1 MKKIAVIEDSIE
13 VSDALADFCRQL
25 GADIEVDQYF
35 DRESAEA
42 AIIKTNY
49 NLLVLD
55 IELPPEKNAGFGII
69 YTNVNNHKSP
79 VMIVSGLDQTVYKNV
94 MQQLD
99 VWDYLEKP
107 IPADGSDFISSA
119 LKVLRAKNS
128 DGTQNNAPNTG
139 LLVHDS
145 STGKITY
152 DGKRLNLPQT
162 AKLILIRIYENRG
175 KLVPYED
182 LYDLVKTG
190 KNSEAVRQHVKTIR
204 DAFSEADFG
213 SDHIATIRFKGF
225 QWLV

>member
-1 MKKIAVIEDSIE
+1 MKKIAVIEDSRE
-13 VSDALADFCRQL
+13 FSDALAGFCRQL
-25 GADIEVDQYF
+25 GSDVEVDQYF
-35 DRESAEA
+35 NRETAEA

-79 VMIVSGLDQTVYKNV
+79 VMVVSGLEQAVYKNV

-107 IPADGSDFISSA
+107 IPADGADFISSA
-119 LKVLRAKNS
+119 LKILRAKNNHS
-128 DGTQNNAPNTG
+128 IQGGATNPG
-139 LLVHDS
+139 LLIHDS

-162 AKLILIRIYENRG
+162 AKLILIRIYESRG
-175 KLVPYED
+175 KLVPYEN

-204 DAFSEADFG
+204 DAFAEAHFS
-213 SDHIATIRFKGF
+213 SDHIVTIRFKGF
-225 QWLV
+225 QWLD